1 MKTLVAIAVLAAL
14 AGCATPPRTVSYAGA
29 YAQPADPQGWRV
41 VSVTPVA
48 PGTGAQLAA
57 TQGTGNAT
65 TTATTPVDAGQ
76 TAARSVQY
84 TSAPVQYTSQPVQYV
99 SQPVYV
105 QSPVYVPAPVY
116 YRDPYYDYY
125 PPVSLSLGF
134 MFGNG
139 GWGHR
144 GWGRGG
150 VGLGVG
156 FHHHR

>member
-29 YAQPADPQGWRV
+29 YAQPVDPQGWRV

-57 TQGTGNAT
+57 AQGTGSST
-65 TTATTPVDAGQ
+65 TTTTTPVDMGAQ
-76 TAARSVQY
+76 QPQY
-84 TSAPVQYTSQPVQYV
+84 TSQPIQYTSQPVQYV

-105 QSPVYVPAPVY
+105 AAPVYVPAPVY

-144 GWGRGG
+144 GGGWGRGG

-156 FHHHR
+156 FHGHR